1 VIRARRAISANALHQ
16 IVTWCGATFSSNF
29 NVLKSATSFKA

>member
-1 VIRARRAISANALHQ
+1 VVGVRRAISANALHQ
-16 IVTWCGATFSSNF
+16 IAAWCGATFSSNF